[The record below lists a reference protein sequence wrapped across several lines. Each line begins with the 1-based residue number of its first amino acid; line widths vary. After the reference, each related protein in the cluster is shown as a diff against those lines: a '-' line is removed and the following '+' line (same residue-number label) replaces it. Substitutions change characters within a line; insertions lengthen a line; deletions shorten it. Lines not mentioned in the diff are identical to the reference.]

1 MLFDIESP
9 YYWVRHL
16 ISMTVWLL
24 CLAAALFGILKI
36 AQHIGGDVLPV
47 NGHFS
52 SSVDAARA
60 AASVGEHRMAVEH
73 FSRAIA
79 IDGSKPELW
88 LGRAISRLQLKD
100 SKGTLED
107 IEGALA
113 RGLPEQQVLMLRAKA
128 CQLDGKTGVAIAQ
141 LDRII
146 EADPK
151 AIEPRKIR
159 ASLHAD
165 NGSLDRA
172 LSDVDAILSAN
183 PADNDSK
190 TLRAEIGLL
199 RADWQSASSAF
210 LEMATTQSAQPKH
223 WIGAGVALLGSGAYA
238 ESQVAFEKAQEATVA
253 SPHVRSAALLGQ
265 ALALRALERVEASL
279 NAWNAYSTIS
289 RKPIAPRLQAIVVDD
304 GFLKRIY
311 FDVASRAE
319 RDDGFIPTSRDLPPS
334 AQP

>member
-1 MLFDIESP
+1 
-9 YYWVRHL
+9 
-16 ISMTVWLL
+16 MTVWLL
-24 CLAAALFGILKI
+24 CLAGALFGILKI

-47 NGHFS
+47 DGHFS
-52 SSVDAARA
+52 GSVDAARA

-100 SKGTLED
+100 PKGTLED

-128 CQLDGKTGVAIAQ
+128 CQLNGKTGDAIAQ

-146 EADPK
+146 DADPR
-151 AIEPRKIR
+151 AIEARKIR

-165 NGSLDRA
+165 GGSLDKA
-172 LSDVDAILSAN
+172 LADINAILAAN

-199 RADWQSASSAF
+199 RADWKSASSTF
-210 LEMATTQSAQPKH
+210 LEMAKTQSTQPKH

-238 ESQVAFEKAQEATVA
+238 EAQLAFEKAQAATMA

-265 ALALRALERVEASL
+265 AVALRSLERVEASL
-279 NAWNAYSTIS
+279 NAWNVYSTIS
-289 RKPIAPRLQAIVVDD
+289 RRPVAPSLQAITVNDT
-304 GFLKRIY
+304 FLKRIY

-319 RDDGFIPTSRDLPPS
+319 RDDGFIPTSRDLPPA